1 MKTGKVWG
9 ITELMLKTP
18 FLEVH
23 RLEINADA
31 YCSMHKHNFK
41 HNAFLVVEGSMTIET
56 QKLDYDLV
64 DETELFARDFTT
76 VKPGE
81 YHRFRAG
88 TDGCIAF
95 EIYYCE
101 PLSEDI
107 IRKDVGGKA

>member
-1 MKTGKVWG
+1 MKVGKVWG
-9 ITELMLKTP
+9 TTELMLKTP

-23 RLEINADA
+23 RLTIDPNA

-41 HNAFLVVEGSMTIET
+41 HNAFLVVEGSLTIET
-56 QKLDYDLV
+56 KKLDYDLV
-64 DETELFARDFTT
+64 DYTQLGLRDFTT

-81 YHRFRAG
+81 FHRFRAG
-88 TDGCIAF
+88 IEGCSAF

-107 IRKDVGGKA
+107 VRQDVGGCP